1 MPITKSWTRKLLPCA
16 VALISAQASAA
27 QLEEVIIT
35 AQKRAESLQDVPIS
49 VAALSGDK
57 IRDAGI
63 MTIEDLSAYVPNFTM
78 TESAVGSV
86 VFIRGIGSGI
96 NQGFEQSVGMFV
108 DGIYLGRSQQFRA
121 PFLDVGMVEVLK
133 GPQGTLFGK
142 NTIAGAVNITTLK
155 PSDEF
160 EGEISAMYEPEYNTQ
175 EYTAIVSGPIT
186 DNLGARLAL
195 RKSVSDGYMENVMN
209 GNDEAERDE
218 QIARLTLAWTPTSDL
233 EVTAKLETGSFD
245 VEGRVNQVATAD
257 GVFAGAN
264 LGDAISDLFGPVE
277 DGKIN
282 QKKASRGFRPEA
294 TDTEYDLASL
304 TINYDIGEH
313 TLTSVTGYSAY
324 EFQEWTDADFTALAL
339 LDVGYDQEYDQFSQ
353 ELRITSPLGQ
363 TLDYI
368 AGLYYQSSELSN
380 LTEIPVAL
388 AEAGIGAPPFS
399 EIRLLDQDSESIAA
413 FAQGTWN
420 IHDNLRLTAGLRFS
434 REEKKV
440 DQSLYTAD
448 FLTHTANPALA
459 PVNQG
464 VLGSVAHTYSESRS
478 EDHVSPS
485 LNLQYDVND
494 EVMVYASA
502 SQGFKGGGFNEAEA
516 SGDVGRFEYEDE
528 EATSFELGSKMTLL
542 DGAATLNAAL
552 FYTEYDD
559 RQVSAFE
566 GATFV
571 VGNAAK
577 STTQGLELDGRWAA
591 TDNLTI
597 AASMSY
603 LESEFDDFADA
614 GCTAVQARTSVGPCT
629 QDLSGQETEFAP
641 KWSYNIS
648 AEYITEVS
656 DSLDLRFQI
665 DANYSD
671 DYFFAQDL
679 DAYESQDAY
688 TKINARIGLGG
699 NDGSWEFALIGK
711 NLTDETT
718 VIHGNDIPLFNGA
731 HFSFMD
737 EPRTVSVYGV
747 YRF

>member
-1 MPITKSWTRKLLPCA
+1 MLIMKSWTRKLLPCA
-16 VALISAQASAA
+16 IVLISTHANSA
-27 QLEEVIIT
+27 QLEEIIVT

-63 MTIEDLSAYVPNFTM
+63 MTIEDLSSYVPNFTM
-78 TESAVGSV
+78 TESAVGNV

-96 NQGFEQSVGMFV
+96 NQGFEQSVGMFI
-108 DGIYLGRSQQFRA
+108 DDIYLGRSQQFRA
-121 PFLDVGMVEVLK
+121 PFLDVAMVEVLK

-142 NTIAGAVNITTLK
+142 NTIAGAVNITTLQ
-155 PSDEF
+155 PGEEF
-160 EGEISAMYEPEYNTQ
+160 EGEVSAMYEPKYNTQ
-175 EYTAIVSGPIT
+175 EYTAIVSGPLT
-186 DNLGARLAL
+186 DDLGARLAL
-195 RKSVSDGYMENVMN
+195 RKSVSDGYMENVIS
-209 GNDEAERDE
+209 GDDEAERDE

-233 EVTAKLETGSFD
+233 EVIAKLETGTFD
-245 VEGRVNQVATAD
+245 VNGRGVQVATAD
-257 GVFAGAN
+257 GQFQGVN
-264 LGDAISDLFGPVE
+264 LGDAISGLLGPVE

-304 TINYDIGEH
+304 TINYDIGEY

-339 LDVGYDQEYDQFSQ
+339 LDIGYDQEYDQFSQ
-353 ELRITSPLGQ
+353 ELRITSPLGE
-363 TLDYI
+363 TLEYI

-380 LTEIPVAL
+380 LTEVPVAL
-388 AEAGIGAPPFS
+388 AEAGIGAPPFNQVRPF
-399 EIRLLDQDSESIAA
+399 EQDSETIAV

-420 IHDNLRLTAGLRFS
+420 IRDTLRLTAGLRFS
-434 REEKKV
+434 REEKDA
-440 DQSLYTAD
+440 DQSVYTAD
-448 FLTHTANPALA
+448 FLKHTANPALA
-459 PVNQG
+459 PVAAG
-464 VLGSVAHTYSESRS
+464 VLGSVEHTYSESRS
-478 EDHVSPS
+478 EEHVSPS

-494 EVMVYASA
+494 DVMVYVSA

-516 SGDVGRFEYEDE
+516 SGDIGRFEYEDE
-528 EATSFELGSKMTLL
+528 EANSLELGGKMTLL
-542 DGAATLNAAL
+542 DGAAELNGAL

-566 GATFV
+566 GTTFV

-597 AASMSY
+597 SASMSY
-603 LESEFDDFADA
+603 LKSEFDDFADA
-614 GCTAVQARTSVGPCT
+614 GCTAEQIRNSVGPCT
-629 QDLSGQETEFAP
+629 QDLSGKETEFAP
-641 KWSYNIS
+641 KWSYNLS
-648 AEYITEVS
+648 AEYVVPVS
-656 DSLDLRFQI
+656 DFMDLRFQV

-679 DAYESQDAY
+679 DILESQESY
-688 TKINARIGLGG
+688 TKVNARIGLGG
-699 NDGSWEFALIGK
+699 NNGIWELALIAK

-718 VIHGNDIPLFNGA
+718 LSHGNDIPLFNGA

-737 EPRTVSVYGV
+737 EPRTVALYGV

>member
-1 MPITKSWTRKLLPCA
+1 MLITKNWTRKLLPCA
-16 VALISAQASAA
+16 IALVSAQANAA
-27 QLEEVIIT
+27 QLEEVIVT

-49 VAALSGDK
+49 VAAVSGDK

-63 MTIEDLSAYVPNFTM
+63 MTIGDLSAYVPNFTM

-121 PFLDVGMVEVLK
+121 PFLDVAMVEVLK

-142 NTIAGAVNITTLK
+142 NTIAGAVNITTMK
-155 PSDEF
+155 PGQEF
-160 EGEISAMYEPEYNTQ
+160 EGEVSAMYEPEYNTQ
-175 EYTAIVSGPIT
+175 EYTAILSGPLT

-195 RKSVSDGYMENVMN
+195 RKSVSDGYMENVIN
-209 GNDEAERDE
+209 GNDEADRDE

-233 EVTAKLETGSFD
+233 EVIAKLETGSFD

-257 GVFAGAN
+257 GEFQGAN
-264 LGDAISDLFGPVE
+264 LGDAIADLFGPVE

-294 TDTEYDLASL
+294 TETEYDLASL

-313 TLTSVTGYSAY
+313 TLTSVTGYSTY

-339 LDVGYDQEYDQFSQ
+339 LDVGYDQEFDQFSQ

-363 TLDYI
+363 TIEYI

-380 LTEIPVAL
+380 LTQIPTNL

-399 EIRLLDQDSESIAA
+399 VVRLFDQDSETFAA

-420 IHDNLRLTAGLRFS
+420 ISDTLRLTAGLRFS
-434 REEKKV
+434 REEKDI

-448 FLTHTANPALA
+448 FLTLTANPALA
-459 PVNQG
+459 PVAGG
-464 VLGSVAHTYSESRS
+464 VLGAFEHAYSESRS

-485 LNLQYDVND
+485 LNLQYDVSD
-494 EVMVYASA
+494 EIMVYASV
-502 SQGFKGGGFNEAEA
+502 SQGFKGGGFNEAES
-516 SGDVGRFEYEDE
+516 SGDIGQFEYEDE
-528 EATSFELGSKMTLL
+528 EANSLELGGKMTLL
-542 DGAATLNAAL
+542 DGAAELNGAL

-566 GATFV
+566 GTNFV
-571 VGNAAK
+571 VGNAAA

-591 TDNLTI
+591 TDNLTLS
-597 AASMSY
+597 ASMSY

-614 GCTAVQARTSVGPCT
+614 ACTAEQTRNSVGPCT

-656 DSLDLRFQI
+656 ASMDLRFQV

-679 DAYESQDAY
+679 DTLESQDSY

-699 NDGSWEFALIGK
+699 NDGGWEFALIGK

-718 VIHGNDIPLFNGA
+718 LSHGNDIPLFNGA

-737 EPRTVSVYGV
+737 APRTVAVYGV